1 MVSQEIHTQGDKTK
15 AKIGVYNIEVTNEG
29 KDIKVF
35 RRTMLGLKKLF
46 DSNEGWEKDDDHKTI

>member
-46 DSNEGWEKDDDHKTI
+46 DSNEG